1 MVAHAEAVTQSE
13 SASAEPPYVL
23 PLSRTDTPTVLE
35 PRGGDDADMNGDP
48 PSDSEY
54 AGFPGMSADIDDEA
68 TADCFPVPESDSES
82 DSDDEAMP
90 QLDIAPQA
98 TAETPQAAWE
108 DASPGG
114 AVRPRDDVDST
125 SHPSELQSTRLRKR
139 DWQRSTRS
147 TECKCQVSGMRRPS
161 LPLTIHLDRPSAAC
175 GCSTVT
181 YSRSP
186 QTTLCATAFRKT

>member
-1 MVAHAEAVTQSE
+1 
-13 SASAEPPYVL
+13 
-23 PLSRTDTPTVLE
+23 
-35 PRGGDDADMNGDP
+35 MNGDP

-54 AGFPGMSADIDDEA
+54 AGFPGMSASIDDEA

-114 AVRPRDDVDST
+114 AVRPRDDVDSDIASVRAPEHSPKKARLAALDALSRVQVPNQRYEAT
-125 SHPSELQSTRLRKR
+125 EPAADDPS
-139 DWQRSTRS
+139 RSTQCSMRLQHGDLFEVTPDHCLCHCIS
-147 TECKCQVSGMRRPS
+147 KDLRMSSG
-161 LPLTIHLDRPSAAC
+161 IA
-175 GCSTVT
+175 VE
-181 YSRSP
+181 
-186 QTTLCATAFRKT
+186 FRNKYGGLEELRNQRIGV